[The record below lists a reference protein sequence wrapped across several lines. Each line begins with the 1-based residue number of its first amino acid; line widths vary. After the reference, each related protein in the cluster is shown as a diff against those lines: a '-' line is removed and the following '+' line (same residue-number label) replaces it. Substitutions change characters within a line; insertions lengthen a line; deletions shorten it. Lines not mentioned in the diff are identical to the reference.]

1 MARFTWCGHATV
13 LIEDGGTRILTDPL
27 LTGRVAHLRRI
38 GDCPDRTVADTDIAV
53 VSHLHLDH
61 LHLPSLRR
69 LPKTTEIV
77 LPRGGGRLLRRFDP
91 DRVHEL
97 GIGEEVEL
105 RGIRVR
111 AVPAAHDGR
120 RGPWSRARG
129 PALGYVLSGER
140 QTYFAGDTDFFV
152 GLSDLP
158 PVDVAL
164 LPVAGWGPTLG
175 PGHMDARRAAM
186 ALASLRARHAIP
198 IHYGTYWP
206 AGLGRARR
214 GMFTEPGRR
223 FCAEAA
229 REAPQVQVHA
239 VEPGTSVEVGG

>member
-13 LIEDGGTRILTDPL
+13 LIEDRGVKILTDPL
-27 LTGRVAHLRRI
+27 LTGRVAHLRRHVE
-38 GDCPDRTVADTDIAV
+38 CPDRTVAGADIAV
-53 VSHLHLDH
+53 ISHLHLDH
-61 LHLPSLRR
+61 LHLPSLRL
-69 LPKTTEIV
+69 LPETADIV
-77 LPRGGGRLLRRFDP
+77 VPRGAARLLRRIDRG
-91 DRVHEL
+91 RVHEVD
-97 GIGEEVEL
+97 IGEELEL

-129 PALGYVLSGER
+129 PALGYVVTGER
-140 QTYFAGDTDFFV
+140 RTYFAGDTDFFV

-175 PGHMDARRAAM
+175 PGHMDARRAAI

-206 AGLGRARR
+206 VGMGRTRR
-214 GMFTEPGRR
+214 AMFTEPGQR

-229 REAPQVQVHA
+229 LEAPDVQVHV
-239 VEPGTSVEVGG
+239 VEPGVGVEVTE